1 MSDAAVNLP
10 SRETLRAEREQV
22 KAQIAQSRELIAKS
36 RTSIAEGRELF
47 AGKLR
52 QVGRKTEASQA
63 RQIRRVS

>member
-47 AGKLR
+47 AGSFDRLAERQKL
-52 QVGRKTEASQA
+52 V
-63 RQIRRVS
+63 RRGKYDA